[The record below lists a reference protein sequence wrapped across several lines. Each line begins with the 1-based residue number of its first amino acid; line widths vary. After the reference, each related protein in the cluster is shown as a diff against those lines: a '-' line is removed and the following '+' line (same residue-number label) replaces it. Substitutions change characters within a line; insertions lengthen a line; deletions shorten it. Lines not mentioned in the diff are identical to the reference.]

1 MQMHK
6 YAILMHPGQSRVFFD
21 QSKAM
26 SLAELELALGRMDA
40 PCQNLLQRNI
50 AGVDYLCF
58 DAEKRLSP
66 RDIDL
71 LSRLSFFYAL
81 FELAHE
87 EENYLLP
94 VAPSGFERFGAN
106 IASMLKYSGKTNET
120 FTRMMINAAIFSSD
134 FQHDMSPAL
143 KLIDPVCGK
152 GTALFD
158 GAYCGYDAY
167 GAEIAEKVVNEA
179 AVFFR
184 KFLESERLKHSMQKQ
199 RQSGP
204 NRSYSANVYKFT
216 YAKSKEDMKT
226 PGEARELTLVAGN
239 SMYLSSFFGKNF
251 AHVLVGDLPY
261 GVAHGNVSGAQQS
274 AKTRNPKELLKS
286 CLPSWREVLKKG
298 GVIALSW
305 NVFLISR
312 EELAQVLQANGLE
325 VFSGGP
331 YDKFEHRVDQAIK
344 RDIILAKKV

>member
-1 MQMHK
+1 MNK

-26 SLAELELALGRMDA
+26 SLAELELCCARMDSS
-40 PCQNLLQRNI
+40 CQSIVQKSI

-58 DAEKRLSP
+58 AAEKPLSSK
-66 RDIDL
+66 DIDL

-81 FELAHE
+81 FEMHTKDEAIFM
-87 EENYLLP
+87 LP
-94 VAPSGFERFGAN
+94 VSPSGFERFGVN
-106 IASMLKYSGKTNET
+106 IAGMLKYSGKTNET

-134 FQHDMSPAL
+134 FQHDTCPAIRL
-143 KLIDPVCGK
+143 LDPVCGK
-152 GTALFD
+152 GTTLFD
-158 GAYCGYDAY
+158 GAYCGYDVY
-167 GAEIAEKVVNEA
+167 GAEVAEKVVSEA

-184 KFLESERLKHSMQKQ
+184 KFLESERLKHNLQRQ

-216 YAKSKEDMKT
+216 YARSKDEMKS
-226 PGEARELTLVAGN
+226 PGAARELSLVAGN
-239 SMYLSSFFGKNF
+239 SMHLSSFFGKNF
-251 AHVLVGDLPY
+251 AHVIVGDLPY

-286 CLPSWREVLKKG
+286 CLPSWRDTLKRG

-305 NVFLISR
+305 NVFLISKQ
-312 EELAQVLQANGLE
+312 EIAEVLQTNGLT
-325 VFSGGP
+325 VLAGGP

-344 RDIILAKKV
+344 RDIMLAKKV